1 MKSAPECEPVH
12 TSSTQ
17 SGVVLSQGDGRCGRC
32 RAGTAF
38 AFRKRNKGRHMSG
51 LSAPR
56 HCLEVC
62 EEASSGSARARF
74 LTAEDVDRLTQFY
87 LGFDFAA
94 RRGRFGLEVSD
105 GEIVGY
111 CTGIEWRHSVLIAH
125 AGAACL
131 EALLEIHPL
140 SQQWDCAELIAAC
153 PDRGDCSQSFAQL
166 LQVAAFA
173 AGQRGCRTF
182 LVPWNDTSREILPLL
197 QGMGRVRIATT
208 QACVDLG
215 GYAIPRER
223 KDKAMWSPHI
233 PLSSSA
239 KADDPVFA
247 GVNA

>member
-1 MKSAPECEPVH
+1 
-12 TSSTQ
+12 
-17 SGVVLSQGDGRCGRC
+17 
-32 RAGTAF
+32 
-38 AFRKRNKGRHMSG
+38 MSG
-51 LSAPR
+51 LSAPQHR
-56 HCLEVC
+56 LEVC
-62 EEASSGSARARF
+62 DETSSGPARASRF
-74 LTAEDVDRLTQFY
+74 LTAEDADRLTQFY

-105 GEIVGY
+105 GEIIGY
-111 CTGIEWRHSVLIAH
+111 CTGIEWRHSLLFAR
-125 AGAACL
+125 AGACCL
-131 EALLEIHPL
+131 EAVLEIHPL

-153 PDRGDCSQSFAQL
+153 PDRGDCSQPFAQL

-215 GYAIPRER
+215 GYTITRER
-223 KDKAMWSPHI
+223 KGIAMWPSHI
-233 PLSSSA
+233 PLSPSA

-247 GVNA
+247 GVNV

>member
-1 MKSAPECEPVH
+1 
-12 TSSTQ
+12 
-17 SGVVLSQGDGRCGRC
+17 
-32 RAGTAF
+32 
-38 AFRKRNKGRHMSG
+38 MSG

-56 HCLEVC
+56 HRLEVC
-62 EEASSGSARARF
+62 DEIQSGSARASRF
-74 LTAEDVDRLTQFY
+74 LTLEDADRLTQFY
-87 LGFDFAA
+87 LGFDYAA
-94 RRGRFGLEVSD
+94 RRGRFGVEVSD
-105 GEIVGY
+105 GEIIGY
-111 CTGIEWRHSVLIAH
+111 CSGIEWRHSVLIAY
-125 AGAACL
+125 AGVRL

-153 PDRGDCSQSFAQL
+153 PDRGDCSHSFAQL

-223 KDKAMWSPHI
+223 KGMAMPWSVP
-233 PLSSSA
+233 A
-239 KADDPVFA
+239 ADFQMDARFA
-247 GVNA
+247 

>member
-1 MKSAPECEPVH
+1 
-12 TSSTQ
+12 
-17 SGVVLSQGDGRCGRC
+17 
-32 RAGTAF
+32 
-38 AFRKRNKGRHMSG
+38 MSG
-51 LSAPR
+51 LSAPQHR
-56 HCLEVC
+56 LEVC
-62 EEASSGSARARF
+62 DETPSGLVRASRF
-74 LTAEDVDRLTQFY
+74 LTAEDADRLTQFY
-87 LGFDFAA
+87 LGFDFAG

-105 GEIVGY
+105 GEIIGY
-111 CTGIEWRHSVLIAH
+111 CSGIEWRHSVLIAH
-125 AGAACL
+125 AGACCL
-131 EALLEIHPL
+131 EAVLEIHPL

-153 PDRGDCSQSFAQL
+153 PDRDDCSHSFAQL

-208 QACVDLG
+208 QACVDLD

-223 KDKAMWSPHI
+223 KGTAMWSPHI

-247 GVNA
+247 GVNV